1 MARIDLPDPATEGA
15 DQLEVTR
22 ALQLVPHFT
31 DVVTGYERAVARSQ
45 LDRRLHELARYRI
58 AQLNDCAVCLAF
70 RWDAAGVS
78 EDEHALVS
86 EHDQHATFTRAE
98 QAALTFAELFATNS
112 TAISDDLITTLVEEL
127 GTAGLVDLTL
137 VVGKYVAMG
146 RFMQV
151 LGLDQECQLDAAR
164 LTQRA

>member
-1 MARIDLPDPATEGA
+1 MARVDLPDG

-22 ALQLVPHFT
+22 ALALVPHFVE
-31 DVVTGYERAVARSQ
+31 VVTGYERAVAKSK
-45 LDRRLHELARYRI
+45 LDKRLHELVRYRI
-58 AQLNDCAVCLAF
+58 AQLNECTVCLAF

-78 EDEHALVS
+78 DAERARVAT
-86 EHDQHATFTRAE
+86 HDRNEAFTAAE
-98 QAALTFAELFATNS
+98 QAALSFAELFATDS
-112 TAISDDLITTLVEEL
+112 TAISDELIATLVEEL

-151 LGLDQECQLDAAR
+151 LGLDQSCELDAEQVAR
-164 LTQRA
+164 IHA